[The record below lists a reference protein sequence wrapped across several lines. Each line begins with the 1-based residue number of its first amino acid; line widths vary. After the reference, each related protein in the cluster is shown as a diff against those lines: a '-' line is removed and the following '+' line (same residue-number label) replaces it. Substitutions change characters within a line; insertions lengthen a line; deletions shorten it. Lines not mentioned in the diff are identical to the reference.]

1 MFVRSTNFGRDKEGL
16 LITLPYTR
24 PRLLALTFR
33 FYC

>member
-1 MFVRSTNFGRDKEGL
+1 MFVRSTKFGRSKEGL
-16 LITLPYTR
+16 LMTLPCTR